1 MELGRGTKIK
11 VSDRQLTRALGLP
24 ECVTITTGA
33 VIGVGL
39 FTVGSSQVGVMG
51 SSVIL
56 ATILAFL
63 LILWPSAIY
72 GELGATLPLAGGTY
86 AYAKRAI
93 NYPTA
98 VFCSWHYTVAQIG
111 IGGSEA
117 LAFANYFGWLLKAMG
132 INYQY
137 DVRIVASILMVVFVA
152 INYRGI
158 KFAGKW
164 QNAFMYFFWGAS
176 LVWFA
181 MVIKDMQFQNF
192 VPLLQG
198 VPHEVTAF
206 AKVIVM
212 VWWCFA
218 GFETVVGMGAEVK
231 FPQINIP
238 RALIISPFI
247 VFGVNA
253 LFQWFLVGLTPLA
266 SQAMLATAGAP
277 FAEAMQAAGII
288 GIPFIVLCLGITF
301 GGDFST
307 LNPCITGPARYMY
320 IMAQDGSFPKV
331 FGNIHPKYKSPHIAV
346 ITVGII
352 AILLIMTGSIAI
364 IAAMCAFSQMICYII
379 GYISYIML
387 YKKEPN
393 LERPFKVPFG
403 IFGAYFSV
411 IAYLG
416 LMVLAVDWSALPY
429 NILLSVVC
437 LGYYFIYVRKRPIP
451 QESIDLQL
459 LTLQTTPPTEAE
471 KAALDKQYK
480 TWKYSAFGIFGCAL
494 LIYIIG
500 FLL

>member
-1 MELGRGTKIK
+1 MNVSEKHV
-11 VSDRQLTRALGLP
+11 VSDKQLTRALGLP

-39 FTVGSSQVGVMG
+39 FTVGSSQVGVLG

-56 ATILAFL
+56 ATILAFFL
-63 LILWPSAIY
+63 VLWPSAIY

-86 AYAKRAI
+86 AFAKRAI

-98 VFCSWHYTVAQIG
+98 VFCSWHYTIAQIG

-117 LAFANYFGWLLKAMG
+117 LAFSNYFNWLLKGLGLNYQFDTRILASALIIIFVF
-132 INYQY
+132 INYK
-137 DVRIVASILMVVFVA
+137 
-152 INYRGI
+152 GI
-158 KFAGKW
+158 KMAGKW

-176 LVWFA
+176 LIWFA

-198 VPHEVTAF
+198 VPREVTAF
-206 AKVIVM
+206 AKTVVM

-231 FPQINIP
+231 FPQITIP
-238 RALIISPFI
+238 RALTISPFI

-266 SQAMLATAGAP
+266 DQAMLATATAP

-288 GIPFIVLCLGITF
+288 GIPFIVLCIGITF

-320 IMAQDGSFPKV
+320 IMAQDGCFPKV

-346 ITVGII
+346 ITVGIL
-352 AILLIMTGSIAI
+352 AIFLIMTDSILI

-387 YKKEPN
+387 YKKEPD
-393 LERPFKVPFG
+393 LERPYKVPFG
-403 IFGAYFSV
+403 IFGAYFS
-411 IAYLG
+411 IITYLG

-429 NILLSVVC
+429 NIALSVIC
-437 LGYYFIYVRKRPIP
+437 LGYYFLYIRKRPIP
-451 QESIDLQL
+451 QESIDLEL
-459 LTLQTTPPTEAE
+459 LTIQTTPPTAKE
-471 KAALDKQYK
+471 KAALDKQFKKWK
-480 TWKYSAFGIFGCAL
+480 TGAYIIFALSL
-494 LIYIIG
+494 LIFIIG
-500 FLL
+500 FMV

>member
-1 MELGRGTKIK
+1 MN
-11 VSDRQLTRALGLP
+11 VSDKQLTRALGLP

-63 LILWPSAIY
+63 LVLWPAAIY

-86 AYAKRAI
+86 AYARRAI

-117 LAFANYFGWLLKAMG
+117 LAFANYFGWLLKAVGVDYEFDSRIIASVMMVFFVV
-132 INYQY
+132 INYK
-137 DVRIVASILMVVFVA
+137 
-152 INYRGI
+152 GI
-158 KFAGKW
+158 EFAGKW

-231 FPQINIP
+231 FPQITIP
-238 RALIISPFI
+238 RALVISPFI

-277 FAEAMQAAGII
+277 FAEAMQLAGII

-307 LNPCITGPARYMY
+307 MNPCVAGPARYMY
-320 IMAQDGSFPKV
+320 IMAQDGCFPKV
-331 FGNIHPKYKSPHIAV
+331 FGKIHPKYKSPHFAV
-346 ITVGII
+346 VVVGII
-352 AILLIMTGSIAI
+352 AILLIATGSIAI
-364 IAAMCAFSQMICYII
+364 IAAMCAFSQMIAYII

-403 IFGAYFSV
+403 VFGAYFSIV
-411 IAYLG
+411 TYAG
-416 LMVLAVDWSALPY
+416 LMVLAVDWTALPY
-429 NILLSVVC
+429 NIILSVIC
-437 LGYYFIYVRKRPIP
+437 LGYYFIFVRKRPIP
-451 QESIDLQL
+451 QESIDLEL
-459 LTLQTTPPTEAE
+459 LTLQTTPPTVAE
-471 KAALDKQYK
+471 KAALDKQFNV
-480 TWKYSAFGIFGCAL
+480 WRNSAYGIFVLAL
-494 LIYIIG
+494 IIFALGYI
-500 FLL
+500 L

>member
-1 MELGRGTKIK
+1 MN
-11 VSDRQLTRALGLP
+11 VSDKQLTRALGLP

-39 FTVGSSQVGVMG
+39 FTVGSAQVGVMG

-63 LILWPSAIY
+63 LVLWPAAIY
-72 GELGATLPLAGGTY
+72 GELGAALPLAGGTY
-86 AYAKRAI
+86 AYARRAI

-117 LAFANYFGWLLKAMG
+117 LAFASYFGWLLKGLG
-132 INYQY
+132 INYQI
-137 DVRIVASILMVVFVA
+137 DSRIIASILMIIFVA
-152 INYRGI
+152 INYKGI
-158 KFAGKW
+158 EFAGKW

-181 MVIKDMQFQNF
+181 MVIKDMQFANF

-198 VPHEVTAF
+198 VPREVTAF
-206 AKVIVM
+206 AKSIVM

-231 FPQINIP
+231 FPQITIP
-238 RALIISPFI
+238 RALVISPFI

-266 SQAMLATAGAP
+266 SQAMLASTSAP

-307 LNPCITGPARYMY
+307 MNPCVTGPARYMY
-320 IMAQDGSFPKV
+320 IMAQDGCFPQI
-331 FGNIHPKYKSPHIAV
+331 FGKIHPKYKSPHIAV
-346 ITVGII
+346 ATVGII

-387 YKKEPN
+387 SKKEPN
-393 LERPFKVPFG
+393 LERPYKVPFG
-403 IFGAYFSV
+403 MFGAYFS
-411 IAYLG
+411 IATYLG
-416 LMVLAVDWSALPY
+416 LMLLAVDWTALPY
-429 NILLSVVC
+429 NIILSVIC
-437 LGYYFIYVRKRPIP
+437 LGYYFLFVRKRPIP
-451 QESIDLQL
+451 QESIDLEL
-459 LTLQTTPPTEAE
+459 LTLQTTPPTTEE

-480 TWKYSAFGIFGCAL
+480 IWKTAAYSVFVLSLIIF
-494 LIYIIG
+494 IIG
-500 FLL
+500 FMF